1 MTEKKKK
8 KKEETETKGKN
19 NYIDVAPKL
28 NEAKSETA
36 VFTFGRMNPPT
47 AGHEK
52 LVNKIKSVASSKKAD
67 AHVFLSHSY
76 DAKKNPLP
84 YSVKLS
90 YAQKAFGNI
99 VRKSDSK
106 IIIKVVQELESLG
119 YKNIILVVGSD
130 RVSEFDNLLQK
141 YNGRDYNFESISVVS
156 AGERDPD
163 SEGVEGMSASKM
175 REAAKNEDLEAF
187 KSGLPKALQSDA
199 SKVYDEV
206 RSGMKIAEEFDI
218 CMIYEEEDSQITI
231 GDYKTEHFDMCPAA
245 TSLYRIIM
253 NEDYDQELV
262 DLSIKLQDMLFGIEK
277 EVVER
282 KKSSAED
289 ITLASAIVEEVRDIA
304 EELDLDDEHEYLQSH
319 IDEILKYYDES
330 ITEVLS
336 LAQRRKRA
344 LTMRKYKAKIAMARK
359 RARKRAATPKAL
371 MTRARRR
378 AIQVLRNRVAGEKG
392 KGYTSLSPAEKIMI
406 DQKVQKRKGAIEK
419 IAKRLLPQVKK
430 ADMARLAGKRVNEEF
445 EDSLLESEDPDV
457 GSNPGSQPKAYY
469 KGITKAEKEARA
481 KHFAKYKD
489 SDDDEA
495 DSYQNA
501 PGDEGADTKPSKYT
515 KRYHQMFNKEGKMN
529 FDRRFRAFR
538 HIQKEETLPLVQE
551 MFELYET
558 IEAVK
563 NKAKESGVPYSILKQ
578 VYDRGIAAW
587 RTGHRPGTNPQQ
599 WALARI
605 NSFLTGGKTQK
616 TTDSDLW
623 KEYKGIKEEKIAH
636 ALDPNK
642 TLKHAMKDA
651 TASIDWDMDGDVD
664 ILDKMKVSPDEITG
678 AEKKDMTK
686 AAKRRAAGE
695 KKHMKIGVAY
705 EEVELK
711 ETIRKEGSKW
721 IIYSKDG
728 SKKLGEYD
736 TETAAKKRLRQIE
749 YFKHMNEGEAMDA
762 AKEKIEREKQSD
774 KEKHDRMLDRARLAD
789 AQAKNM
795 SEETDQC
802 AIISKEELV
811 ELEKFA
817 DKLLKKYGIDIEF
830 TKHFGER
837 MSDSRNNPCITIN
850 ELRFFFRKIYA
861 NQGKK
866 IKSVGIDQAVLKD
879 IQRSLNIPV
888 VIGMKNGELEVT
900 LKTIMRKKNFTTPN
914 KILKY
919 EEVVHNKCGT
929 TDCCGQCDTASIDES
944 FSLVLHK
951 KQYNAALS
959 VLKDVMSQKRDKTLG
974 YYAFEIA
981 KQYKNVDARK
991 LADMY
996 TKIDEKSG
1004 AGEEGTDEL
1013 TKTYIKDT
1021 PGQ

>member
-8 KKEETETKGKN
+8 DETETKGKN
-19 NYIDVAPKL
+19 QYIEVSPKL

-84 YSVKLS
+84 YSVKIA

-130 RVSEFDNLLQK
+130 RVSEFDKLLQK
-141 YNGRDYNFESISVVS
+141 YNGRDYNFDSISVVS

-163 SEGVEGMSASKM
+163 AEGVEGMSASKM

-187 KSGLPKALQSDA
+187 KLGLPKALQSDA
-199 SKVYDEV
+199 SKIYDEV

-231 GDYKTEHFDMCPAA
+231 GDYKTEHFDMCPSA
-245 TSLYRIIM
+245 TSLYRKII

-262 DLSIKLQDMLFGIEK
+262 ELSIKLQDMLFGIEK
-277 EVVER
+277 EVVESE
-282 KKSSAED
+282 KSSAED
-289 ITLASAIVEEVRDIA
+289 IMLAMEIVDDVLDIA
-304 EELDLDDEHEYLQSH
+304 EDFDLDDEHEYLQSH
-319 IDEILKYYDES
+319 IDEIMKYYDGS

-336 LAQRRKRA
+336 LAQRRMRS
-344 LTMRKYKAKIAMARK
+344 LIMRKYKTKIALARK
-359 RARKRAATPKAL
+359 RARARAATPKAL

-392 KGYTSLSPAEKIMI
+392 KSYASLSPAEKIMI

-430 ADMARLAGKRVNEEF
+430 ADRERLSKVNEQF
-445 EDSLLESEDPDV
+445 EDFLLEAEDPDV

-469 KGITKAEKEARA
+469 KGLSKAEKEARA
-481 KHFAKYKD
+481 KHFARYKD
-489 SDDDEA
+489 SDDDKA
-495 DSYQNA
+495 ASYRSA
-501 PGDEGADTKPSKYT
+501 PGDKGTETKPSKYT
-515 KRYHQMFNKEGKMN
+515 KRYHQMFNKEGRMN

-538 HIQKEETLPLVQE
+538 HIQKEEALPLVEE

-558 IEAVK
+558 DEAVK

-587 RTGHRPGTNPQQ
+587 RTGHRPGATPQQ
-599 WALARI
+599 WALARL

-705 EEVELK
+705 EEVDLK

-721 IIYSKDG
+721 VIYSKDG
-728 SKKLGEYD
+728 FKKLGEYD

-762 AKEKIEREKQSD
+762 AKEKIKQEKQSD

-802 AIISKEELV
+802 AIISKKELV

-817 DKLLKKYGIDIEF
+817 DKLLEKYGIDIEF

-850 ELRFFFRKIYA
+850 ELRSFFRKIYA

-914 KILKY
+914 KIVKY

-929 TDCCGQCDTASIDES
+929 PDCCGQCDTASIDES
-944 FSLVLHK
+944 FSSLLHK
-951 KQYNAALS
+951 KQYDAALS
-959 VLKDVMSQKRDKTLG
+959 VLKDVMSKKRNKTLG
-974 YYAFEIA
+974 YYASEIA

-991 LADMY
+991 LSDMY
-996 TKIDEKSG
+996 SKLEEKSG

-1013 TKTYIKDT
+1013 ANTYKKDT